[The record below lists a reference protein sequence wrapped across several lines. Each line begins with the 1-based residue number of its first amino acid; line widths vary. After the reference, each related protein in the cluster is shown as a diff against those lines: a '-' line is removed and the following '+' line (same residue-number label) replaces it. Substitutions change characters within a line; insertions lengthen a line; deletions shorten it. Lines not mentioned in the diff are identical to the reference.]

1 MPFEIMLVMLTT
13 KIIAAAKLV
22 EVPGFFV
29 RIIPSAK
36 AIFSTAKLNLKRNNI
51 HNLSN
56 GVCVQYLYSVSPRLL
71 LLLIQSTDD

>member
-1 MPFEIMLVMLTT
+1 MLLVILTM

-36 AIFSTAKLNLKRNNI
+36 AVFSIAKLNLKRNNI

-56 GVCVQYLYSVSPRLL
+56 GLFSLYLYSISPRLWRL
-71 LLLIQSTDD
+71 LLTEFLMIDC